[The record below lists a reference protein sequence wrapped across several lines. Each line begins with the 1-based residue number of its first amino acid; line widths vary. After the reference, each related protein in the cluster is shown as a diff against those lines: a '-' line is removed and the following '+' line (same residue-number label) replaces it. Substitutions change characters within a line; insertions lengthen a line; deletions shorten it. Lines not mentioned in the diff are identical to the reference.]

1 MNKSNSKSVND
12 KISHEGVTLD
22 LDKAIERLME
32 CKPLTEREIKVLCEK
47 AIEVFQNESN
57 VQPVQSPVTGILLF
71 LDLIYMHKFKN
82 IIAQQPCNT
91 IG

>member
-1 MNKSNSKSVND
+1 MNKGNSKSVND

-47 AIEVFQNESN
+47 AIEVFQKESN
-57 VQPVQSPVTGILLF
+57 VQPVQSPVTGILF
-71 LDLIYMHKFKN
+71 F
-82 IIAQQPCNT
+82 
-91 IG
+91 